1 MKFKTLKLF
10 SLLLLILNPYYEK
23 LLLLYAFLLFFF
35 NQEVFAISGKISGK
49 ITDSSNTPMIGVN
62 VLVKELGIGTVSDAS
77 GDYVIS
83 NIPAGR
89 YTVEVTILDTQKLSL
104 KTFSL
109 IKIELHTKTFSSKR
123 KHLKA
128 RR

>member
-1 MKFKTLKLF
+1 MK
-10 SLLLLILNPYYEK
+10 K

-89 YTVEVTILDTQKLSL
+89 YTVEVTYIGYSKVILENILINQDRTSYQNIQL
-104 KTFSL
+104 K
-109 IKIELHTKTFSSKR
+109 EEA
-123 KHLKA
+123 LKGEEIIVKA
-128 RR
+128 TRPMVHKDLT

>member
-1 MKFKTLKLF
+1 MK
-10 SLLLLILNPYYEK
+10 K

-62 VLVKELGIGTVSDAS
+62 VLVKELSIGTVSDAS

-83 NIPAGR
+83 N
-89 YTVEVTILDTQKLSL
+89 LSL
-104 KTFSL
+104 
-109 IKIELHTKTFSSKR
+109 IHI
-123 KHLKA
+123 
-128 RR
+128 

>member
-1 MKFKTLKLF
+1 M
-10 SLLLLILNPYYEK
+10 NPYYEK
-23 LLLLYAFLLFFF
+23 ITFALRILALFF

-77 GDYVIS
+77 GDYVILIFQLVGTPLKS
-83 NIPAGR
+83 H
-89 YTVEVTILDTQKLSL
+89 ILDTQKLFL

-109 IKIELHTKTFSSKR
+109 TKIELHTKTFSSKR